1 MHLMQRLLISY
12 RVFLFLAPSFDQAH
26 VSGGRVTGGD
36 ASDNRFVQLKRNT
49 GGKFQKNLD
58 G

>member
-1 MHLMQRLLISY
+1 MHVMQRLLISY

-36 ASDNRFVQLKRNT
+36 ASDNRLVQLKRNT
-49 GGKFQKNLD
+49 GSKLQKT
-58 G
+58 

>member
-1 MHLMQRLLISY
+1 MHVMQRLLISY

-36 ASDNRFVQLKRNT
+36 ASDNRLVQLKRKT
-49 GGKFQKNLD
+49 GSKLQKT
-58 G
+58 